1 MNLVTR
7 EDFESQFPMRTAAA
21 ADIPNRRSVVLAS
34 DLTVSSD
41 TSLRGVI
48 QGNVLVKEGA
58 QLNFHG
64 VIKGSLN
71 VEPGATAYVNGV
83 IQRDLLLRGGAL
95 LIGVV
100 KGNVHPKPTAELHLE
115 GVVKG
120 RIIE

>member
-7 EDFESQFPMRTAAA
+7 EDFENHFPMRTPSAEH
-21 ADIPNRRSVVLAS
+21 IPNGRSVVLAS

-41 TSLRGVI
+41 TSLRGVV
-48 QGNVLVKEGA
+48 QGNVVVKEGV

-64 VIKGSLN
+64 VIKGSLYI
-71 VEPGATAYVNGV
+71 EPGGTAYVNGV
-83 IQRDLLLRGGAL
+83 IKRDLHLSGGAL
-95 LIGVV
+95 LVGVV
-100 KGNVHPKPTAELHLE
+100 KGNVRPKPSAELHLE